1 MLITFGIFYYNNLQG
16 SEKIAQITKNLINKE
31 INIKVEL
38 LTKSMAIALG
48 DLIKNVHSEEEKVK
62 IIATAIENFR
72 FEEDKS
78 GYFFVYQKTT
88 VKAHPVRKDLIGSD
102 LYNAKDENGVFYV
115 RELYQRAL
123 DKGGFVT
130 FHFTKPQPNG
140 ENTIAEKTAYSY
152 LIPNADDL
160 WISTGVYK
168 DTLEP
173 YIDGNLE
180 ELLSFFS
187 KNFFKTIIF
196 FTLFILIIIPF
207 IFIFYRNLITGVQ
220 GIKTNITSF
229 FDFINHKTK
238 NVSTIDVKTNDEFG
252 QISKAINENILATK
266 QGLEQDAKAVKES
279 VETVGVVESGNL
291 TARITANP
299 RNPQLIELKNVL
311 NRLLDALQAR
321 VGSDM
326 NEIQRVFNSYKSLD
340 FTTEVKDA
348 NGAVEVTT
356 NALGDEI
363 VKMLKQSSDFANA
376 LANESSKL
384 QSAVQNLTSSSNS
397 QAASLEETAAALEE
411 ITSSMQNVSV
421 KTSDVITQ
429 SEEI

>member
-1 MLITFGIFYYNNLQG
+1 MSCFDANNLWDFYYNNLQG

-31 INIKVEL
+31 INVKVEL

-88 VKAHPVRKDLIGSD
+88 VKAHPVRKDLIGTD

-123 DKGGFVT
+123 EKGGFVT
-130 FHFTKPQPNG
+130 FYFTKPQPDGKNI
-140 ENTIAEKTAYSY
+140 IAEKTAYSY
-152 LIPNADDL
+152 LIPDTNDL

-238 NVSTIDVKTNDEFG
+238 IYINLFLSKFKLYFLLK
-252 QISKAINENILATK
+252 ISNTSAIYTFSSYKVLSKSN
-266 QGLEQDAKAVKES
+266 
-279 VETVGVVESGNL
+279 
-291 TARITANP
+291 ITA
-299 RNPQLIELKNVL
+299 LIFSFKKN
-311 NRLLDALQAR
+311 
-321 VGSDM
+321 
-326 NEIQRVFNSYKSLD
+326 I
-340 FTTEVKDA
+340 
-348 NGAVEVTT
+348 
-356 NALGDEI
+356 
-363 VKMLKQSSDFANA
+363 
-376 LANESSKL
+376 
-384 QSAVQNLTSSSNS
+384 
-397 QAASLEETAAALEE
+397 
-411 ITSSMQNVSV
+411 
-421 KTSDVITQ
+421 
-429 SEEI
+429 

>member
-88 VKAHPVRKDLIGSD
+88 VKAHPVRKDLIGTD

-238 NVSTIDVKTNDEFG
+238 NVSTIEVKSNDEFG
-252 QISKAINENILATK
+252 QISK
-266 QGLEQDAKAVKES
+266 
-279 VETVGVVESGNL
+279 
-291 TARITANP
+291 
-299 RNPQLIELKNVL
+299 
-311 NRLLDALQAR
+311 
-321 VGSDM
+321 
-326 NEIQRVFNSYKSLD
+326 
-340 FTTEVKDA
+340 
-348 NGAVEVTT
+348 
-356 NALGDEI
+356 
-363 VKMLKQSSDFANA
+363 
-376 LANESSKL
+376 
-384 QSAVQNLTSSSNS
+384 
-397 QAASLEETAAALEE
+397 
-411 ITSSMQNVSV
+411 
-421 KTSDVITQ
+421 
-429 SEEI
+429 